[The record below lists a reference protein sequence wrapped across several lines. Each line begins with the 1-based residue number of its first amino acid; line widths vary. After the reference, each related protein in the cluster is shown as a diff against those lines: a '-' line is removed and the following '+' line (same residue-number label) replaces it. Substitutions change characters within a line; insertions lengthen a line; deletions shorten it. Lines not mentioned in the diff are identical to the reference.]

1 MHEPSR
7 RAVIAGAGTAAVTAA
22 VSGCATY
29 GAAPAAAPPPAAPAG
44 TSLAKAADIPVG
56 GGTVF
61 PAQLVVV
68 TQPEAGTFHG
78 FSAVCTHQ
86 GCTVGDVTGGT
97 INCPCH
103 GSKYAITDGAPTAG
117 PAKRPLDPR
126 QITVTG
132 DDLTLT

>member
-1 MHEPSR
+1 MPEPSR
-7 RAVIAGAGTAAVTAA
+7 RAVIAGAGAVA

-29 GAAPAAAPPPAAPAG
+29 GAAPASAPPPPPAPAG
-44 TSLAKAADIPVG
+44 TPLAKVADIPVG

-61 PAQLVVV
+61 PEQLVVV
-68 TQPEAGTFHG
+68 TQPEAGTLHA

-86 GCTVGDVTGGT
+86 GCTVGDVTDGT

-103 GSKYAITDGAPTAG
+103 GSKFALTDGAPTEG
-117 PAKRPLDPR
+117 PAKRPLDSR

-132 DDLTLT
+132 DEVTLA

>member
-7 RAVIAGAGTAAVTAA
+7 RTFIAGAGAVA
-22 VSGCATY
+22 VSGCSTY
-29 GAAPAAAPPPAAPAG
+29 GAAPPPTPPPAAPPG
-44 TSLAKAADIPVG
+44 TPLAKVADIPVG

-86 GCTVGDVTGGT
+86 GCTVGDVTDGT

-103 GSKYAITDGAPTAG
+103 GSKYAIADGAPVAG

-126 QITVTG
+126 QITVA
-132 DDLTLT
+132 DQEITLA

>member
-7 RAVIAGAGTAAVTAA
+7 RAVIAGAAAVA
-22 VSGCATY
+22 VTGCATY
-29 GAAPAAAPPPAAPAG
+29 GATPPPAPPPAPAG
-44 TSLAKAADIPVG
+44 TPLAKAADIPVG

-61 PAQLVVV
+61 PEQLVVV

-103 GSKYAITDGAPTAG
+103 GSKYSITDGAPTEG
-117 PAKRPLDPR
+117 PAKRPLEAR
-126 QITVTG
+126 QLTVAG
-132 DDLTLT
+132 DDVTLA

>member
-7 RAVIAGAGTAAVTAA
+7 RAVIAGTVAVAAT
-22 VSGCATY
+22 GCATY
-29 GAAPAAAPPPAAPAG
+29 GQAPAAAPPPAPAG
-44 TSLAKAADIPVG
+44 TPLAKAADIPVG

-61 PAQLVVV
+61 PEQQVVV
-68 TQPEAGTFHG
+68 TQPEAGTFHA

-103 GSKYAITDGAPTAG
+103 GSKFGITDGAPVEG
-117 PAKRPLDPR
+117 PAERPLDPR
-126 QITVTG
+126 QVVAAG
-132 DDLTLT
+132 EDLTLA

>member
-7 RAVIAGAGTAAVTAA
+7 RAVIAGAGAVA

-29 GAAPAAAPPPAAPAG
+29 GAAPPAAPPPPAPAG
-44 TSLAKAADIPVG
+44 TPLAKVADIPVG

-61 PAQLVVV
+61 PEQQVVV
-68 TQPEAGTFHG
+68 TQPETGTFHG

-103 GSKYAITDGAPTAG
+103 GSKFAITDGAPTEG

-126 QITVTG
+126 QVTAAG
-132 DDLTLT
+132 DDVTLS

>member
-7 RAVIAGAGTAAVTAA
+7 RAVIAGAGVVA

-29 GAAPAAAPPPAAPAG
+29 GAAPATAPPPPAPAG
-44 TSLAKAADIPVG
+44 TPLAKVADIPLG

-61 PAQLVVV
+61 PEQQVVV

-86 GCTVGDVTGGT
+86 SCTVGDVAGGT

-103 GSKYAITDGAPTAG
+103 GSKFSITDGAPVEG
-117 PAKRPLDPR
+117 PAKRPLDSR
-126 QITVTG
+126 QVTAAGDEIT
-132 DDLTLT
+132 LA

>member
-7 RAVIAGAGTAAVTAA
+7 RAFIAGAGAVA

-29 GAAPAAAPPPAAPAG
+29 GAAPPTAPPPPAPAG
-44 TSLAKAADIPVG
+44 TPLAKVADIPVG

-61 PAQLVVV
+61 PEQQVVV

-86 GCTVGDVTGGT
+86 SCTVGDVTGGT

-103 GSKYAITDGAPTAG
+103 GSKFSITDGAPVEG
-117 PAKRPLDPR
+117 PAERPLDAR
-126 QITVTG
+126 QITVAG
-132 DDLTLT
+132 DDILP